1 MIKTS
6 SSSSPPVSSTALPL
20 ISGKSMNG
28 NGISEETENDP
39 DSDLNDLL
47 LIGDKSEMKP
57 MAISSSSESDSA
69 VGGRRGRLNIQFLR
83 RSRKGSITLE
93 SLSDMS
99 NLNDIQILS
108 ELCAWAT
115 IFSGIAIIAAAHR
128 EVL

>member
-1 MIKTS
+1 
-6 SSSSPPVSSTALPL
+6 
-20 ISGKSMNG
+20 
-28 NGISEETENDP
+28 
-39 DSDLNDLL
+39 
-47 LIGDKSEMKP
+47 MKP
-57 MAISSSSESDSA
+57 MMISSSEQPNNNNGRRRG
-69 VGGRRGRLNIQFLR
+69 GGRLGAQLFL
-83 RSRKGSITLE
+83 GSERPRITLE